1 MDRRKFLQLAALGTA
16 GAVPLL
22 RSVAADAATSD
33 LKITRIRVFNPT
45 DKTDLSGFLNL
56 GNIVVAVD
64 TDAGI
69 TGYGQG
75 GTPDLLRYAGGRLI
89 GEDPFRTEYHWQR
102 MYRSSI
108 YPAGSERLLAVGALD
123 CALWDI
129 KGKALEQPVYQLLG
143 GRAREHVECY
153 HSFGALAKGQANQE
167 ARKAMADGFR
177 AIRFHTV
184 PTDSPSEFNARR
196 MIDEF
201 VAICAELRE
210 GVGPNGDFILDA
222 HTRFDFADVA
232 RLCDLVAPYAPLFV
246 EDPLHSIEDIT
257 AYTNLRRRVTVPLA
271 AGEQFGDLRNGNLPL
286 VEQGLIDYLRTSIPN
301 CGGITS
307 YRVLAA
313 LCEAHS
319 VGLVPHFTAPIA
331 TSAVIHSVLT
341 FPGVVVNEVFRP
353 ELPSYLREAYIF
365 RDGKMHPSDRP
376 GLGVVVDESRLNL
389 VAEITE
395 RAPNSLY
402 QGESLHRPDGSYLYL

>member
-1 MDRRKFLQLAALGTA
+1 MDRRKFLQLAALGSA
-16 GAVPLL
+16 GALPLVET
-22 RSVAADAATSD
+22 RVADAASD
-33 LKITRIRVFNPT
+33 LKITRVRVFNPT
-45 DKTDLSGFLNL
+45 DKSDLSGWLNL
-56 GNIVVAVD
+56 GNIIVAVD
-64 TDAGI
+64 TDAGV

-75 GTPDLLRYAGGRLI
+75 GTPDLIRYAAGRLI
-89 GEDPFRTEYHWQR
+89 GEDPFRIEYHWQR

-129 KGKALEQPVYQLLG
+129 KGKALGQPVYQLLG
-143 GRAREHVECY
+143 GRARDYVECY
-153 HSFGALAKGQANQE
+153 HSFGALAKGQAKQE

-184 PTDSPSEFNARR
+184 PPASSEWDVRR
-196 MIDEF
+196 MIDAF

-246 EDPLHSIEDIT
+246 EDPLHSIEDVTMYT
-257 AYTNLRRRVTVPLA
+257 ALRRRVTVPLA

-286 VEQGLIDYLRTSIPN
+286 VEQGLVDYLRTSIPN

-331 TSAVIHSVLT
+331 TSAVIHSVLP
-341 FPGVVVNEVFRP
+341 FAGIVLNEVFRP
-353 ELPSYLREAYIF
+353 EYPAYLREGYIF

-376 GLGVVVDESRLNL
+376 GLGNVLDESRLNL

-395 RAPNSLY
+395 RAPSSLY